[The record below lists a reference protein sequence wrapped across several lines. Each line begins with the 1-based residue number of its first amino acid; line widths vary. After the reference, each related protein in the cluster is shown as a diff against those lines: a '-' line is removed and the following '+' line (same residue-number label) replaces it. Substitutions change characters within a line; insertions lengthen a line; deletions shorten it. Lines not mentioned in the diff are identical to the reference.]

1 MAIDASSP
9 AEEIVE
15 GSEAPEAEPIDPE
28 ATSEATSTE
37 GGTGLEPNVA
47 GALSY
52 LLGPITGVL
61 FYVLEPEDA
70 FVRFHAA
77 QSTIVFGGLFV
88 ASMVLSVVLTVLAF
102 VPVVGWIAAAILG
115 VVSLAI
121 GPIALV
127 AWAVLMYKA
136 YDGDEYEVPFVAPY
150 ARKYGAVE

>member
-9 AEEIVE
+9 VEEMAAE
-15 GSEAPEAEPIDPE
+15 PESLDAEPIEVETTPE
-28 ATSEATSTE
+28 ASAE
-37 GGTGLEPNVA
+37 GGTGLESNVA

-52 LLGPITGVL
+52 LLGPLTGVL

-88 ASMVLSVVLTVLAF
+88 ASLVLSVALTALAF
-102 VPVVGWIAAAILG
+102 VPVVGWIAAAVLG
-115 VVSLAI
+115 IASLAI

-127 AWAVLMYKA
+127 AWVFLMYKA
-136 YDGDEYEVPFVAPY
+136 YEGDEYEVPLVAPY